1 MWNDNAPAGFDRE
14 LHPEDASRLS
24 GKRATRCP
32 VTRRGPSVEL
42 AEQVAG
48 RVGLSLSASRKE
60 AVATAIERVMVR
72 RCIGEDRSLLDRL
85 GSDENLTDDV
95 ISAVTVA
102 ETHFFRGPEQFEL
115 IRQTI
120 VPELLRRRSDGPPL
134 RFWSLGCATGEE
146 PYSLAILC
154 EEDGLLDDV
163 RIDAADISR
172 RALAAAKTAEYGEW
186 ALRNTG
192 PRLRQRYFTSCEGR
206 FRLNER
212 LRRQVDFAHLN
223 LGADALPSPEKRLA
237 DFDLIL
243 CRNVLVYLEAS
254 AVRRIARQLLACLS
268 DGGWL
273 LTAPTDPPLWKYAPF
288 ETSITPA
295 GIVYRRMAPDTRKSS
310 TAYVAPVRR
319 QTRKPAAGI
328 PLARARAADPRKTTG
343 DDPAKAIARQIRS
356 RFDLGEPR
364 EAARLAARAI
374 ERHPLSAELHFLEG
388 VSRMAS
394 GETDA
399 ATAALRRVAY
409 LDGKL
414 AAAQFF
420 LGVCL
425 KDSDPQAALRALE
438 NALSSCLSRSPRE
451 HVQLMPEATAGHL
464 AQRARREIATIRRH
478 LGSEAG

>member
-1 MWNDNAPAGFDRE
+1 MWNENAPAGFDRE
-14 LHPEDASRLS
+14 LHPE
-24 GKRATRCP
+24 RATRCP
-32 VTRRGPSVEL
+32 VTRHGPSLEL

-48 RVGLSLSASRKE
+48 RVGLSFSASRKE
-60 AVATAIERVMVR
+60 TVASAIDRVMVR
-72 RCIGEDRSLLDRL
+72 RGIGEGRLLLDRL
-85 GSDENLTDDV
+85 GSDEDLTEDV

-120 VPELLRRRSDGPPL
+120 LPELLRRRPERSPL
-134 RFWSLGCATGEE
+134 RIWSVGCATGEE

-154 EEDGLLDDV
+154 EEEGLLDGV

-172 RALAAAKTAEYGEW
+172 RALAAAKAGDYGEW

-206 FRLNER
+206 FRLNEQ

-223 LGADALPSPEKRLA
+223 LGTDAPAPEKRLS

-254 AVRRIARQLLACLS
+254 AVRRIARQLLDCLS

-295 GIVYRRMAPDTRKSS
+295 GIVYRRIMAPDTRKSS
-310 TAYVAPVRR
+310 TACVAPVQR
-319 QTRKPAAGI
+319 QTGNPVAGV
-328 PLARARAADPRKTTG
+328 PLARARAAASRKTTG
-343 DDPAKAIARQIRS
+343 DDTAKAIARQIRS

-399 ATAALRRVAY
+399 AKAALRRVAY

-414 AAAQFF
+414 AAAQFL

-425 KDSDPQAALRALE
+425 KDSDPRAALRALE

-451 HVQLMPEATAGHL
+451 HVELMPEATAGHL
-464 AQRARREIATIRRH
+464 AQRARREIATIRQH

>member
-1 MWNDNAPAGFDRE
+1 M
-14 LHPEDASRLS
+14 
-24 GKRATRCP
+24 TRH
-32 VTRRGPSVEL
+32 GPSLEL

-48 RVGLSLSASRKE
+48 RVGLSFSASRKE
-60 AVATAIERVMVR
+60 TVASAIDRVMVR
-72 RCIGEDRSLLDRL
+72 RGIGEGRLLLDRL
-85 GSDENLTDDV
+85 GSDEDLTEDV

-120 VPELLRRRSDGPPL
+120 LPELLRRRPEGSPL
-134 RFWSLGCATGEE
+134 RIWSIGCATGEE

-154 EEDGLLDDV
+154 QEEGLLDGV

-172 RALAAAKTAEYGEW
+172 RALAAAKAGDYGEW

-206 FRLNER
+206 FRLNEQ

-223 LGADALPSPEKRLA
+223 LGTDALPAPEKRLS

-254 AVRRIARQLLACLS
+254 AVRRIARQLLDCLS

-295 GIVYRRMAPDTRKSS
+295 GIVYRRIMAPDTRKSS
-310 TAYVAPVRR
+310 TACVAPDRR
-319 QTRKPAAGI
+319 QTGNPVAGV
-328 PLARARAADPRKTTG
+328 PLARARAAASRKTTG
-343 DDPAKAIARQIRS
+343 DDTAKAIARQIRS

-399 ATAALRRVAY
+399 AKAALRRVAY

-414 AAAQFF
+414 AAAQFL

-425 KDSDPQAALRALE
+425 KDSDPRAALRALE

-451 HVQLMPEATAGHL
+451 HVELMPEATAGHL
-464 AQRARREIATIRRH
+464 AQRARREIATIRQH

>member
-1 MWNDNAPAGFDRE
+1 MWNENAPAGFDRE
-14 LHPEDASRLS
+14 LHPE
-24 GKRATRCP
+24 RATRCP
-32 VTRRGPSVEL
+32 VTRRDPSLEL

-48 RVGLSLSASRKE
+48 RIGLSFSASRKE
-60 AVATAIERVMVR
+60 TVASAIDRVMVR
-72 RCIGEDRSLLDRL
+72 RGIGEGRLLLDRL
-85 GSDENLTDDV
+85 GSDEDLTEDV

-120 VPELLRRRSDGPPL
+120 LPELLRRRPEGSPL
-134 RFWSLGCATGEE
+134 RIWSVGCATGEE

-154 EEDGLLDDV
+154 EEESFVDGV

-172 RALAAAKTAEYGEW
+172 RALAAAKAGDYGEW

-206 FRLNER
+206 FQLNER

-223 LGADALPSPEKRLA
+223 LGTDALPAPEKRLS

-254 AVRRIARQLLACLS
+254 AVRRIARQLLGCLS

-288 ETSITPA
+288 ETSITPS
-295 GIVYRRMAPDTRKSS
+295 GIVYRRIMAPDTRKSS
-310 TAYVAPVRR
+310 TACVAPVRR
-319 QTRKPAAGI
+319 QTGI
-328 PLARARAADPRKTTG
+328 PVAGVPLTRARAAASRKTTG
-343 DDPAKAIARQIRS
+343 DDTAKAIARQIRS

-399 ATAALRRVAY
+399 AKAALRRVAY

-414 AAAQFF
+414 AAAQFL

-425 KDSDPQAALRALE
+425 KDSDPRAALRALE

-451 HVQLMPEATAGHL
+451 HVELMPEATAGHL
-464 AQRARREIATIRRH
+464 AQRARREIATIRQH

>member
-1 MWNDNAPAGFDRE
+1 M
-14 LHPEDASRLS
+14 
-24 GKRATRCP
+24 TRH
-32 VTRRGPSVEL
+32 GPSLEL

-48 RVGLSLSASRKE
+48 RVGLSFSASRKE
-60 AVATAIERVMVR
+60 TVASAIDRVMVR
-72 RCIGEDRSLLDRL
+72 RGIGEGRLLLDRL
-85 GSDENLTDDV
+85 GSDEDLTEDV

-120 VPELLRRRSDGPPL
+120 LPELLRRRPEGSPL
-134 RFWSLGCATGEE
+134 RIWSVGCATGEE

-154 EEDGLLDDV
+154 EEEGLLDGV

-172 RALAAAKTAEYGEW
+172 RALAAAKTGDYGEW

-206 FRLNER
+206 FRLNEQ

-223 LGADALPSPEKRLA
+223 LGTDALPAPEKRLSE
-237 DFDLIL
+237 FDLIL

-254 AVRRIARQLLACLS
+254 AVRRIARQLLGCLS

-295 GIVYRRMAPDTRKSS
+295 GIVYRRIMAPDTRKSS
-310 TAYVAPVRR
+310 TACVAPVRR
-319 QTRKPAAGI
+319 ETGNPVGVR
-328 PLARARAADPRKTTG
+328 LARARAAASRKTTG
-343 DDPAKAIARQIRS
+343 DDTAKAIARQIRS

-399 ATAALRRVAY
+399 AKAALRRVAY

-414 AAAQFF
+414 AAAQFL

-425 KDSDPQAALRALE
+425 KDSDPRAALRALE

-451 HVQLMPEATAGHL
+451 HVELMPEATAGHL
-464 AQRARREIATIRRH
+464 AQRARREIATIRQH

>member
-1 MWNDNAPAGFDRE
+1 M
-14 LHPEDASRLS
+14 
-24 GKRATRCP
+24 
-32 VTRRGPSVEL
+32 TRRGQSLEL

-48 RVGLSLSASRKE
+48 KVGLSFSASRKK
-60 AVATAIERVMVR
+60 AVATAIERVMAR
-72 RCIGEDRSLLDRL
+72 RGIGEGRSLLERL

-115 IRQTI
+115 IRHTI
-120 VPELLRRRSDGPPL
+120 LPELLRRRSDGPPL

-172 RALAAAKTAEYGEW
+172 KALATAKAAEYGEW

-223 LGADALPSPEKRLA
+223 LGTDALPDPQKRFA

-243 CRNVLVYLEAS
+243 CRNVLVYFEAH
-254 AVRRIARQLLACLS
+254 AVRRIARQLQTCLS
-268 DGGWL
+268 NGGWL

-288 ETSITPA
+288 ETSITSA
-295 GIVYRRMAPDTRKSS
+295 GVVYRRIMAPDTRKSS
-310 TAYVAPVRR
+310 TARVAPVQR
-319 QTRKPAAGI
+319 QAGKPAAGV
-328 PLARARAADPRKTTG
+328 PLARARVVPTQKTTG
-343 DDPAKAIARQIRS
+343 DDAAEAIARQIRS
-356 RFDLGEPR
+356 RFELGEAR
-364 EAARLAARAI
+364 EAARLAAQAI
-374 ERHPLSAELHFLEG
+374 EKHPLSAELHFLEG
-388 VSRMAS
+388 LSRMAS
-394 GETDA
+394 GETEA

-451 HVQLMPEATAGHL
+451 HVELMREATAGHL
-464 AQRARREIATIRRH
+464 AQRARREIASIRGH

>member
-1 MWNDNAPAGFDRE
+1 M
-14 LHPEDASRLS
+14 
-24 GKRATRCP
+24 
-32 VTRRGPSVEL
+32 TRRGPSLEL

-48 RVGLSLSASRKE
+48 RIGLSFPASRKE
-60 AVATAIERVMVR
+60 TVASALDRVMVR
-72 RCIGEDRSLLDRL
+72 RGIGEGRLLLDRL
-85 GSDENLTDDV
+85 GSDEDLTEDV
-95 ISAVTVA
+95 ISAVTVG

-120 VPELLRRRSDGPPL
+120 LPELLRRRPEGSPL
-134 RFWSLGCATGEE
+134 RIWSIGCATGEE

-154 EEDGLLDDV
+154 EEEGLLDGV

-172 RALAAAKTAEYGEW
+172 RALAAAKAGDYGEW

-206 FRLNER
+206 FRLNEQ

-223 LGADALPSPEKRLA
+223 LGTDALPAPEKRLS

-254 AVRRIARQLLACLS
+254 AVRRIARQLLDCLS

-295 GIVYRRMAPDTRKSS
+295 GIVYRRIMAPDTRKSS
-310 TAYVAPVRR
+310 TACVAPDRR
-319 QTRKPAAGI
+319 QTGNPVAGV
-328 PLARARAADPRKTTG
+328 PLARARAAASRKTTG
-343 DDPAKAIARQIRS
+343 DDTAKAIARQIRS

-399 ATAALRRVAY
+399 AKAALRRVAY

-414 AAAQFF
+414 AAAQFL

-425 KDSDPQAALRALE
+425 KDSDPRAALRALE

-451 HVQLMPEATAGHL
+451 HVELMPEATAGHL
-464 AQRARREIATIRRH
+464 AQRARREIATIRQH